1 MVKFA
6 SFTLPHVLETQTTNA
21 RQEIERPVPYRT
33 VAYRADQADLG
44 RTIKL
49 KGEIRAT
56 TIEAAHAAIEAIR
69 ALNNETDGSLQMED
83 GETPDVQAFLID
95 PEFVMDVEAWFAG
108 KYWVAYSLTF
118 LEVPAY
124 GAWDDTLVWDYFKWA
139 PAYGTWD
146 DTLIWGCFIW
156 A

>member
-6 SFTLPHVLETQTTNA
+6 SYTLPHVLETQTTNA
-21 RQEIERPVPYRT
+21 RQEIDRPIPYRT

-44 RTIKL
+44 KTIKL
-49 KGEIRAT
+49 KGEIRAI

-69 ALNNETDGSLQMED
+69 ALNNETDGSLDMED
-83 GETPDVQAFLID
+83 GKTSPIQALLID
-95 PEFVMDVEAWFAG
+95 PEFEMNIKAWFTG

-118 LEVPAY
+118 LEVPPY
-124 GAWDDTLVWDYFKWA
+124 GTWDDTLIWDYFKWA
-139 PAYGTWD
+139 PAYGAWD
-146 DTLIWGCFIW
+146 DTLIWGCFMW

>member
-1 MVKFA
+1 MVLFN
-6 SFTLPHVLETQTTNA
+6 SYSLPHVLEVQITSA
-21 RQEIERPVPYRT
+21 RQEIERPIPYRT

-69 ALNNETDGSLQMED
+69 VLNSEDDATLEMED
-83 GETPDVQAFLID
+83 GETPNVQAFLID
-95 PEFVMDVEAWFAG
+95 PEFALNVSDWFDG

-118 LEVPAY
+118 LEVPVY
-124 GAWDDTLVWDYFKWA
+124 GAWDDTLVWNYFKWA
-139 PAYGTWD
+139 PAYGAWD
-146 DTLIWGCFIW
+146 DTLIWGCFMW